1 MAATIWRGRLVFGLV
16 SIPVRLQKAARRERV
31 QFHNVYPMA
40 TASAAP
46 QAASAAARAPAPE
59 AQSNVHQFP
68 GRSDTSAGAPQPERV
83 GRVHQAFVGED
94 PNQVLH
100 KSDLLKAYEVE
111 RDKYVVLDS
120 AEVSA
125 LRARASTNLEIA
137 EFVGLNEIDRNYFDA
152 SYYIAPDSG
161 GEKAYALFY
170 RALVETGCVAVG
182 ELVMYGREYAVCI
195 RPGSHGLVLH
205 TLFFANEVRLADEAP
220 ADLGLV
226 DAKELEL
233 AKMLVNAQ
241 RATFDA
247 KKLKDKFRERVLE
260 VIESRAQSAVP
271 GAAAGNQRAA
281 APVVDIMDALRRSL
295 DATRK
300 PPQSEAAGRGPRKK
314 DKRRA
319 K

>member
-1 MAATIWRGRLVFGLV
+1 MSIRWATPRPRG
-16 SIPVRLQKAARRERV
+16 KAA
-31 QFHNVYPMA
+31 A
-40 TASAAP
+40 
-46 QAASAAARAPAPE
+46 APAPDPA

-68 GRSDTSAGAPQPERV
+68 SQPRKSEGAPLPERV
-83 GRVHQAFVGED
+83 ARVHQAFVGED
-94 PNQVLH
+94 PHVVLD
-100 KSDLLKAYEVE
+100 KSDILKAYEVE
-111 RDKYVVLDS
+111 RDQYVVLQS
-120 AEVSA
+120 SEVSA

-137 EFVGLNEIDRNYFDA
+137 EFVGLNEIERNYFDA
-152 SYYIAPDSG
+152 SYYIAPDHG

-195 RPGSHGLVLH
+195 RPGGRGLVLH
-205 TLFFANEVRLADEAP
+205 TLFFANEVRVAEEAP

-226 DAKELEL
+226 DTKELEL

-241 RATFDA
+241 KATFDA
-247 KKLKDKFRERVLE
+247 TKLKDKFKERVLE
-260 VIESRAQSAVP
+260 VIESRSQSAVP
-271 GAAAGNQRAA
+271 GGAAGRQRAA

-300 PPQSEAAGRGPRKK
+300 PPQTEKAGQPPRKK